1 MLSKL
6 TELFRRDAD
15 ETNEDARIDA
25 PVAAAA
31 LMLEVTWADHSID
44 DKEIATSTTAIVLVH
59 LKIAASPPRT
69 IFRYVRVTHY

>member
-25 PVAAAA
+25 P
-31 LMLEVTWADHSID
+31 W
-44 DKEIATSTTAIVLVH
+44 
-59 LKIAASPPRT
+59 PQPR
-69 IFRYVRVTHY
+69 